1 MVDTVPFM
9 QMLKDLRLIKIEPV
23 DRDFLMRLKKLLE
36 SGGSLHTN
44 DARRIRFMYSRYGRK
59 IKSLHEAQERARVS
73 MSKEQMG
80 LTDDELKQAR
90 RERLRKLK
98 EKFTDFGF

>member
-1 MVDTVPFM
+1 
-9 QMLKDLRLIKIEPV
+9 
-23 DRDFLMRLKKLLE
+23 
-36 SGGSLHTN
+36 
-44 DARRIRFMYSRYGRK
+44 MYSRYGRK